1 MNIRHVVYDRREG
14 LRWYFVDTQ
23 TKKQYFLSLNPMDI
37 RYLLYGVNILIPP
50 FSKNHIKG
58 SW

>member
-14 LRWYFVDTQ
+14 LRWYFMDTL
-23 TKKQYFLSLNPMDI
+23 TKKQYFLSLNPSDI
-37 RYLLYGVNILIPP
+37 KYLLYGVNILVPP

-58 SW
+58 NW

>member
-23 TKKQYFLSLNPMDI
+23 TKRQYFLSLNPMDI
-37 RYLLYGVNILIPP
+37 RYLLYGVNILVPP

>member
-14 LRWYFVDTQ
+14 LRWYFVDTL
-23 TKKQYFLSLNPMDI
+23 TKKQYFLSLNPADI
-37 RYLLYGVNILIPP
+37 KYLLYGVNVLMPP

-58 SW
+58 NW